1 MDTNFWYERGM
12 TISLTAE
19 LDEFVAQQVRS
30 GRYASN
36 SEVVRA
42 GLRALAEQDL
52 RAWLQEGLDDLEA
65 GRRVDASEAFAR
77 IWATIAPK
85 QTGRKAD

>member
-1 MDTNFWYERGM
+1 M

-19 LDEFVAQQVRS
+19 LDEFVANQVRS

-36 SEVVRA
+36 SEVIRA

-52 RAWLQEGLDDLEA
+52 RAWLQEGLDDLDA
-65 GRRVDASEAFAR
+65 GRRIEANEAFAR
-77 IWATIAPK
+77 IRATLRPTRPAK
-85 QTGRKAD
+85 KRSRKD